1 MKKTREYLLKKDKW
15 IEIVCLGVV
24 VLFFLELI
32 LAKVFDFNIDK
43 TQIMFDAICILLIL
57 IYFKISNIF
66 DYIKGEDNNASTK

>member
-66 DYIKGEDNNASTK
+66 DYIKGEDNNATTK

>member
-15 IEIVCLGVV
+15 VEIVCLGVV
-24 VLFFLELI
+24 VLFLLELV

-66 DYIKGEDNNASTK
+66 DYIKWGDNNAPTK

>member
-66 DYIKGEDNNASTK
+66 DYIKGEDSNAPTK

>member
-24 VLFFLELI
+24 VLFLLELI

-43 TQIMFDAICILLIL
+43 IQIMFDAICILLIL

-66 DYIKGEDNNASTK
+66 DYIKGEYSNAPTK

>member
-15 IEIVCLGVV
+15 IEIVCLGAV

-66 DYIKGEDNNASTK
+66 DYIKGEYNNAPTK

>member
-66 DYIKGEDNNASTK
+66 DYIKGEDNNAPTK

>member
-15 IEIVCLGVV
+15 IEIVCLGAV
-24 VLFFLELI
+24 VLFLLELV

-57 IYFKISNIF
+57 IYFKISTIF
-66 DYIKGEDNNASTK
+66 DYIKGEDNNAPAK